1 MSNEVCMYINKVDK
15 LIKSNAAG
23 TEGKIE
29 NHSRLNA
36 NCPNKNCDTDAH
48 KLSSAFI
55 LLLKYFEVA
64 DDLKDDKCAEYAILW
79 LSYKIQQYWNIETTT
94 LKNFITEHIE
104 TNTNYNEKIKQGKG
118 NKNYKEFIDIKQSL
132 INMDVKIISKFHEA
146 LQILCNMYNE
156 DNAKNIDCAKC
167 SSKASEFVEKYKDLN
182 DDSNVT
188 KDSPYYQ
195 VWCTLS
201 TDYDNLK
208 NECIKNCKECTE
220 LPTLPE
226 IKESKKYVQDYA
238 ELSAQG
244 SEATSS
250 SSSIASK
257 LVPVLSIFVAIPIFL
272 GFAYKHSLFGFDKR
286 LNRQYLREKVKK
298 IKKKMNI
305 NI

>member
-1 MSNEVCMYINKVDK
+1 MSKEGCTYINFVNK
-15 LIKSNAAG
+15 LIKSNTTG

-29 NHSRLNA
+29 NHKSLNT
-36 NCPNKNCDTDAH
+36 NCPNEKCDTDSQ

-55 LLLKYFEVA
+55 LLIKFFSI
-64 DDLKDDKCAEYAILW
+64 DDNLENDKHAEYAILW
-79 LSYKIQQYWNIETTT
+79 LCYKIQQYQNGEIIA
-94 LKNFITEHIE
+94 LKDFITEHIE
-104 TNTNYNEKIKQGKG
+104 TNTNYNWKTKKGIG
-118 NKNYKEFIDIKQSL
+118 NKSYKEFIDKKQSL
-132 INMDVKIISKFHEA
+132 INMDVKIMSKFHEA

-156 DNAKNIDCAKC
+156 NKEKNINCTKC
-167 SSKASEFVEKYKDLN
+167 SQNSEEFLKIFKELN
-182 DDSNVT
+182 EDSNVT

>member
-1 MSNEVCMYINKVDK
+1 MSNEVCMYINMVDK

-29 NHSRLNA
+29 NHNRLNA

-182 DDSNVT
+182 NDPNVT

-195 VWCTLS
+195 VWSTLS
-201 TDYDNLK
+201 TDYNNLK
-208 NECIKNCKECTE
+208 KKCINDQSSF
-220 LPTLPE
+220 PTLPE
-226 IKESKKYVQDYA
+226 IKEAKKSIQGYA
-238 ELSAQG
+238 ESSGQF
-244 SEATSS
+244 SEDASS
-250 SSSIASK
+250 SLSIASK
-257 LVPVLSIFVAIPIFL
+257 LIPVLLVFGAIPIFL
-272 GFAYKHSLFGFDKR
+272 GVAYKYSLFGLDKR
-286 LNRQYLREKVKK
+286 LQRQYLRDKVKK
-298 IKKKMNI
+298 IKKKMNLSM
-305 NI
+305 